1 MEPSIMKRFRTSFL
15 KGTLIGFFTLASIL
29 SAQNIMK
36 MYADS
41 GSYLGVGVAE
51 INAEQAKALKL
62 KEAGGVEITTVE
74 RDSPAEKA
82 GLKKGDVVIEYNGHR
97 VEGTA
102 QFIRLVKETPVGR
115 KVEIVVN
122 RDGNIQTLTATI
134 GSRKGAVFGPEF
146 NLDRFRREMEE
157 LREFKM
163 PDIPRPYMS
172 WRSSMLGVEAESI
185 EGQLAE
191 YFGVKEGVLV
201 RSVMKDSPAEK
212 AGLKAG
218 DVILK
223 VDGETIATP
232 RELSS
237 AIRQARSKKTFPVVV
252 MRDHKEM
259 TLTVTME
266 GDRSEREQRREPKTI
281 GDSGVKL

>member
-1 MEPSIMKRFRTSFL
+1 
-15 KGTLIGFFTLASIL
+15 
-29 SAQNIMK
+29 
-36 MYADS
+36 
-41 GSYLGVGVAE
+41 
-51 INAEQAKALKL
+51 
-62 KEAGGVEITTVE
+62 
-74 RDSPAEKA
+74 
-82 GLKKGDVVIEYNGHR
+82 LKKGDVVIEYNGHR

-266 GDRSEREQRREPKTI
+266 GDRSEREQHREPKTI